1 MAQEIPSAHQEGK
14 SSGIKKNENIYLD
27 MEAIAKAKVA
37 AIKKGFNPDLAGNT
51 SALLRYLIADFTAK
65 SGK

>member
-1 MAQEIPSAHQEGK
+1 MGWADFPTE
-14 SSGIKKNENIYLD
+14 
-27 MEAIAKAKVA
+27 
-37 AIKKGFNPDLAGNT
+37 KGFDPDLAGNT

>member
-1 MAQEIPSAHQEGK
+1 MPRQK
-14 SSGIKKNENIYLD
+14 NKMLKKVCLFLD
-27 MEAIAKAKVA
+27 MDAIAKAKLA
-37 AIKKGFNPDLAGNT
+37 AIRKGLEPNLAGNT

>member
-1 MAQEIPSAHQEGK
+1 MPRPRNK
-14 SSGIKKNENIYLD
+14 MLKKVCLFLD
-27 MEAIAKAKVA
+27 MEAIAKAKLA
-37 AIKKGFNPDLAGNT
+37 AIKKGFDPDLAGNT